1 MKPPISIV
9 RPRTQDLPPRA
20 IATATACLQLTKV
33 AVRVTAVEAVELV
46 VAELAAVVL
55 LVVLAGL
62 VVTVTVVEKAV
73 LLEVY
78 IRLARREVQ
87 PTPKD
92 QTIRPTTDIS
102 NGRMQLH

>member
-9 RPRTQDLPPRA
+9 RPRTQDRPPRA
-20 IATATACLQLTKV
+20 TATATACLQLTKV
-33 AVRVTAVEAVELV
+33 AVRVIAAEAVELV

-92 QTIRPTTDIS
+92 QTILPTTDIS

>member
-9 RPRTQDLPPRA
+9 RPRIQARPPRA
-20 IATATACLQLTKV
+20 IVTATACLQLTKV

>member
-9 RPRTQDLPPRA
+9 RPRTQDRPPRA

-33 AVRVTAVEAVELV
+33 AVRVTVVEAVELV

-55 LVVLAGL
+55 PVVLAGL

-78 IRLARREVQ
+78 IHLARREVQ

-92 QTIRPTTDIS
+92 QTILPTTDIS

>member
-9 RPRTQDLPPRA
+9 RPRTQDRLPRA
-20 IATATACLQLTKV
+20 TETATACLQLTKV

-55 LVVLAGL
+55 PVALAGL
-62 VVTVTVVEKAV
+62 VVTVTAVEKAV

>member
-1 MKPPISIV
+1 M
-9 RPRTQDLPPRA
+9 
-20 IATATACLQLTKV
+20 
-33 AVRVTAVEAVELV
+33 AVRVTAAEAAELVV

-55 LVVLAGL
+55 PVALAGL
-62 VVTVTVVEKAV
+62 VVTVTAAEKAV

-92 QTIRPTTDIS
+92 QTILPTTDTS

>member
-1 MKPPISIV
+1 M
-9 RPRTQDLPPRA
+9 
-20 IATATACLQLTKV
+20 ACLQLTKV

-46 VAELAAVVL
+46 VAELAAVVRP
-55 LVVLAGL
+55 VALAGL
-62 VVTVTVVEKAV
+62 VATVTAVEKAV

>member
-9 RPRTQDLPPRA
+9 RPRTQDRPPRA
-20 IATATACLQLTKV
+20 TATATACLQLTKV

-55 LVVLAGL
+55 PVVLAGL

-92 QTIRPTTDIS
+92 QTILPTTDIS
-102 NGRMQLH
+102 NGRMQLR

>member
-9 RPRTQDLPPRA
+9 RPRTQDRLPRA
-20 IATATACLQLTKV
+20 TATATACLQLTKV

-78 IRLARREVQ
+78 IRQARREVQ

>member
-9 RPRTQDLPPRA
+9 RPRTQDRPPRA
-20 IATATACLQLTKV
+20 TATATACLQLTKV
-33 AVRVTAVEAVELV
+33 AVRVIAAEAVELV

-92 QTIRPTTDIS
+92 QTILPTTDIS
-102 NGRMQLH
+102 NGRMQLR

>member
-1 MKPPISIV
+1 M
-9 RPRTQDLPPRA
+9 
-20 IATATACLQLTKV
+20 
-33 AVRVTAVEAVELV
+33 TAVEAVELV

-55 LVVLAGL
+55 PVVLAGL

-102 NGRMQLH
+102 NDRMQLH

>member
-1 MKPPISIV
+1 M
-9 RPRTQDLPPRA
+9 
-20 IATATACLQLTKV
+20 ACLQLTKV

-46 VAELAAVVL
+46 VVAELAAVVRP
-55 LVVLAGL
+55 VALAGL
-62 VVTVTVVEKAV
+62 VATVTAVEKAV

>member
-9 RPRTQDLPPRA
+9 RPRTQDRPPRA
-20 IATATACLQLTKV
+20 TATATACLQLTKV
-33 AVRVTAVEAVELV
+33 AVRVIAAEAVELV

-73 LLEVY
+73 RLEVY

-92 QTIRPTTDIS
+92 QTILPTTDIS
-102 NGRMQLH
+102 NGRMQLR